1 MTPRF
6 KPFQLLEH
14 WMNGNIWN
22 DSCFERRIKIWNW
35 KWFHQE
41 PPSGLLISYIAIY
54 FVLAHSWTL
63 QSLAL
68 FVQKDWQNENEI
80 MEKKMRLINITSL
93 TVICLALRIPL
104 VWQLIYSWWHYKNV
118 FSFVALSVVNLV
130 SFSRQSPLQ
139 VADELAAS
147 KEVSNAW
154 AAVIARIIS
163 SAIWVS

>member
-1 MTPRF
+1 MKWLTFWAADKDMKLEMISSGAPIRASDFIYCHLFRF
-6 KPFQLLEH
+6 SSQLDLTKPCPFCFYLNPLSDVS
-14 WMNGNIWN
+14 GA
-22 DSCFERRIKIWNW
+22 DSA
-35 KWFHQE
+35 
-41 PPSGLLISYIAIY
+41 PAD
-54 FVLAHSWTL
+54 
-63 QSLAL
+63 
-68 FVQKDWQNENEI
+68 VQKDWQNENEI

-93 TVICLALRIPL
+93 TVICLALRTPL

-139 VADELAAS
+139 GADELAAS